1 MSGQRFVPSC
11 SWCLQQEQLQQ
22 AQRTELG
29 DGAQTK
35 LLKQRLADLQREI
48 ERFRHENV
56 LLEKLRKEREDV
68 RIALNIRARAIFSQL
83 MICVVSNARV
93 WRIYAKR

>member
-1 MSGQRFVPSC
+1 M
-11 SWCLQQEQLQQ
+11 
-22 AQRTELG
+22 
-29 DGAQTK
+29 
-35 LLKQRLADLQREI
+35 KQRLADLQREI

-68 RIALNIRARAIFSQL
+68 RIALNIRARAIFSKLIML